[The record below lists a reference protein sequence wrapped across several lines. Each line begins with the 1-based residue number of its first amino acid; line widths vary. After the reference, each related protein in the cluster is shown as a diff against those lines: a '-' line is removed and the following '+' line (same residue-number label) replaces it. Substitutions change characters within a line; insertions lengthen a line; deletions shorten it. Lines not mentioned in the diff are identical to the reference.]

1 MYLTLGLVLG
11 PDTQAFSRI
20 HLPRKKLGIRA
31 QVSLSP
37 GRYLSHKQSQT
48 LRGWVQGPKSGQ
60 ESVAEPRRFRQQIAK
75 DTSQMENQMSYHE
88 FLAYLYDHETSRD
101 LAVGIAQAVAEA
113 PHPESNDKRQVSLA
127 V

>member
-1 MYLTLGLVLG
+1 
-11 PDTQAFSRI
+11 
-20 HLPRKKLGIRA
+20 
-31 QVSLSP
+31 
-37 GRYLSHKQSQT
+37 
-48 LRGWVQGPKSGQ
+48 
-60 ESVAEPRRFRQQIAK
+60 
-75 DTSQMENQMSYHE
+75 MENQMSYHE